1 MADTLT
7 CPDCE
12 REIEST
18 EDLEKSA
25 TVTEIE
31 TDGETVS
38 PYRDNTGDLF
48 LCKACKR
55 PLGFELH

>member
-1 MADTLT
+1 MPDTLT

-18 EDLEKSA
+18 EDLEESE

-38 PYRDNTGDLF
+38 PYKDKTGDLF
-48 LCKACKR
+48 LCAGCKR
-55 PLGFELH
+55 PLGFERH